1 MKKLLQTCILSAA
14 WATSA
19 APHGKLCLT
28 FDDRFFDSWIKAD
41 EVFKKYDAH
50 VTFFV
55 YGKIDQEAVSALKQ
69 LQAAGHTIGLHALT
83 HAKMTDGEKQYSE
96 MEYTQKEIIPQ
107 LEICKQNNIKIR
119 AFAYPFSRR
128 NADTDKEL
136 FKTFDFLRSNCN
148 DVKAPEQPLEKADG
162 CFVKEVKKKQ
172 LFYGFPASGDFNI
185 DEVKAAMRRAAEENS
200 VLVFYAHN
208 ITENMNKS
216 HHISCDQLTKIL
228 EYAKELKM
236 SVCGMNE
243 L

>member
-1 MKKLLQTCILSAA
+1 MKQLLSTCILSAA
-14 WATSA
+14 LAATA

-55 YGKIDQEAVSALKQ
+55 YGEIDQEAVSALKQ

-83 HAKMTDGEKQYSE
+83 HAKMVK
-96 MEYTQKEIIPQ
+96 YTETHGLTACTKNEIMPQ
-107 LEICKQNNIKIR
+107 LEVCRKNGIRIR
-119 AFAYPFSRR
+119 AFAYPYSQR

-136 FKTFDFLRSNCN
+136 FKTFDFLRTNCSL
-148 DVKAPEQPLEKADG
+148 VKSPDEPLEKADG

-208 ITENMNKS
+208 ITDVLNKS
-216 HHISCDQLTKIL
+216 HHIAYSQLIQIL
-228 EYAKELKM
+228 EYAKTLKLPI
-236 SVCGMNE
+236 CGMNE